1 MKLMAQ
7 ETKIKIKQTEHWR
20 IILNYAIRILTLVV
34 PPFIV
39 FTKCWHSYITEER
52 KRLVNIPREIEE
64 LLSVLKYI
72 QQI

>member
-1 MKLMAQ
+1 MAQ

-39 FTKCWHSYITEER
+39 FTKCWHSYIKEER
-52 KRLVNIPREIEE
+52 KDW
-64 LLSVLKYI
+64 
-72 QQI
+72 